1 MTVCRILRFTAV
13 ALTLAATGQAQT
25 SSCEKYTVIASVL
38 GDDGL
43 PLRGLTAQNFAGEL
57 RGKPIRV
64 ASAAPL
70 PEPRKIA
77 VILDG
82 SEGMRDA
89 SSGKWAMAQAVVGHI
104 VENGPRNAEY
114 TVAIAG
120 MEEKRPVR
128 GHAMEP
134 IFLNKFSDLL
144 QGIPMA
150 THKARRAP
158 IFDVIQGSLALL
170 ESSEPGDVVFLVTDG
185 GDESSR
191 VKARDV
197 QRELILRGA
206 RLFAVTLPMRYER
219 QVSVI
224 RPGSGDT
231 TYDEVAE
238 ATDFLETARISG
250 GSILRIL
257 PKKGNNE
264 WSFKFTDEQRMAVAT
279 GLQRLYLQMMHA
291 YRLEL
296 ASDAAVTRSTT
307 WKLKVSPPSTGPGK
321 SLRVVYPGQI
331 YPCEQR
337 P

>member
-1 MTVCRILRFTAV
+1 MTVCHVSRFAAV
-13 ALTLAATGQAQT
+13 ALTLAATVQAQT
-25 SSCEKYTVIASVL
+25 IPCEKHTVIASVL

-64 ASAAPL
+64 ASVTAL
-70 PEPRKIA
+70 PEPRKIV

-120 MEEKRPVR
+120 LAEKKPVR
-128 GHAMEP
+128 GNAIEP
-134 IFLNKFSDLL
+134 YFLNKFSDLF
-144 QGIPMA
+144 QGIPMV

-185 GDESSR
+185 GEESSR

-197 QRELILRGA
+197 QRDLILRGV

-224 RPGSGDT
+224 RGGTGDT
-231 TYDEVAE
+231 TYDEVGE

-250 GSILRIL
+250 GGILRIL

-264 WSFKFTDEQRMAVAT
+264 WSFKFTDEQRIVVAT
-279 GLQRLYLQMMHA
+279 SLQRLYLQMMHA

-296 ASDAAVTRSTT
+296 ASDAAGARSTT
-307 WKLKVSPPSTGPGK
+307 WKLKVTPPSGVPSK
-321 SLRVVYPGQI
+321 VLRVVHPTQI
-331 YPCEQR
+331 YPCEQK

>member
-1 MTVCRILRFTAV
+1 MTVCRVLPFAAV
-13 ALTLAATGQAQT
+13 ALTMAATLKAQAPP
-25 SSCEKYTVIASVL
+25 CEKHTVIASVL
-38 GDDGL
+38 GDNGL
-43 PLRGLTAQNFAGEL
+43 PLRSLAAQNFAGEL
-57 RGKPIRV
+57 RGKPIQV
-64 ASAAPL
+64 VSVTAL
-70 PEPRKIA
+70 PEPRRII
-77 VILDG
+77 VVLDG

-89 SSGKWAMAQAVVGHI
+89 GSGKWAMAQAVVGHI

-120 MEEKRPVR
+120 LEEKRPVR
-128 GHAMEP
+128 GNAMEP
-134 IFLNKFSDLL
+134 IFLNKFSDLF

-158 IFDVIQGSLALL
+158 IFDVIYGSLQLL
-170 ESSEPGDVVFLVTDG
+170 ENSEPGDVVFLVTDG
-185 GDESSR
+185 GEESSR
-191 VKARDV
+191 VKARDI
-197 QRELILRGA
+197 QRELILRGV

-224 RPGSGDT
+224 RPGTGDT

-264 WSFKFTDEQRMAVAT
+264 WNFKFTDEQRIAVAT

-296 ASDAAVTRSTT
+296 APGAPVARPTP
-307 WKLKVSPPSTGPGK
+307 WKLKVTPPSEVPGK
-321 SLRVVYPGQI
+321 ALRVVHPTQV
-331 YPCEQR
+331 YPCE
-337 P
+337 PKP

>member
-1 MTVCRILRFTAV
+1 MTVCCVLRIAAV
-13 ALTLAATGQAQT
+13 ALTVAATWRAQ
-25 SSCEKYTVIASVL
+25 SPPCEQRTVIASVL
-38 GDDGL
+38 GDNGL
-43 PLRGLTAQNFAGEL
+43 PLRGLTAQNFTGEL
-57 RGKPIRV
+57 RGKPIKV
-64 ASAAPL
+64 ASVTAL
-70 PEPRKIA
+70 SEPRKI
-77 VILDG
+77 VVVLDG

-89 SSGKWAMAQAVVGHI
+89 DSGKWAMAQAVVGHI
-104 VENGPRNAEY
+104 VENGPRDAEY

-120 MEEKRPVR
+120 TEEKRLVR

-134 IFLNKFSDLL
+134 IFLNKFSDLF

-158 IFDVIQGSLALL
+158 IFDVIQGGLALL
-170 ESSEPGDVVFLVTDG
+170 ENSEPGDVVFLVTDG
-185 GDESSR
+185 GEESSR
-191 VKARDV
+191 VKARDI
-197 QRELILRGA
+197 QRELVVRGV

-231 TYDEVAE
+231 SYDEIAE

-250 GSILRIL
+250 GGILRIL

-264 WSFKFTDEQRMAVAT
+264 WSFKFTDEQRIAVAT
-279 GLQRLYLQMMHA
+279 SLQRLYLQMMHA

-296 ASDAAVTRSTT
+296 APGAPVERSTT
-307 WKLKVSPPSTGPGK
+307 WKLKVTSPGEVPSK
-321 SLRVVYPGQI
+321 SLRVAHPTYI
-331 YPCEQR
+331 YPCEQK